1 MPPILNM
8 NKNILVA
15 ISGGR
20 SSAMMSYIIH
30 HADKYKDY
38 NVVYCFAN
46 TGMERPE
53 TIEFLKNV
61 EKHWHLDI
69 VKIEGVYSEQ
79 MGVGVNYKIVDWDKL
94 DMSAKPFEGAIKH
107 MNKGIYDGLP
117 NSGAPYCSE
126 RLKTIPSK
134 KFADAIFGVNNYQI
148 ALGYRA
154 EDMPKRIS
162 WAEIKADKKR
172 IFPLLTDFDK
182 PITQSDLN
190 RFFDSQ
196 PFKLGIHSKLGNC
209 ELCWKKSHKNLVEAI
224 KYGTRFIDW
233 VTEMESKY
241 NNTMYRDKLSIKDLV
256 KMASLPTTAEINF
269 DNDDDS
275 CVCSFQ

>member
-1 MPPILNM
+1 MD
-8 NKNILVA
+8 KNILVA

-30 HADKYKDY
+30 HSDKYKDY

-53 TIEFLKNV
+53 TIEFLKNI

-79 MGVGVNYKIVDWDKL
+79 MGVGVSYNIVDWDEL
-94 DMSAKPFEGAIKH
+94 DMNAKTFEGAIMH
-107 MNKGIYDGLP
+107 SNKGSYDGLP
-117 NSGAPYCSE
+117 NSSAPYCST

-134 KFADAIFGVNNYQI
+134 KLGDDIFGVGNYQL

-162 WAEIKADKKR
+162 WSEIKADKKR

-182 PITQSDLN
+182 PITQKDLN
-190 RFFDSQ
+190 RFFDNQ
-196 PFKLGIHSKLGNC
+196 PFKLGIHSNLGNC
-209 ELCWKKSHKNLVEAI
+209 ELCWKKSNKNLIEVI

-233 VTEMESKY
+233 MIEMEDKY
-241 NNTMYRDKLSIKDLV
+241 NNTMYRNKLSIKDIV
-256 KMASLPTTAEINF
+256 KMASFPSTAEINF
-269 DNDDDS
+269 DDNDDN
-275 CVCSFQ
+275 CVCTFQ